1 LDIIIEEQDSC
12 LWVAATERHKIEG
25 LEVDPPH
32 ELVRWGS
39 VFWARVDR
47 IDARMDAAFLDLDG
61 DVTGIL
67 YNRDIRSKD
76 NDGKLVKGGQTPI
89 GKLISPGQ
97 YLLVQAK
104 QGYLEPE
111 FEDDVPYEDKCP
123 VVSMDV
129 SIQGR
134 YLIYTPLDD
143 SNRISSRIRDK
154 KLRKQLTDMLAQ
166 MDDVHGCIL
175 RAAALNTQ
183 SDVLIRESKILKAI
197 WEGLTEYAKGEDSI
211 LIMEGPDALQRSLSD
226 NSLRP
231 IRRIEVV
238 TMDHFATAEDWCE
251 LFAPDLVT
259 KIKPIEVKNAT
270 KDLALLDHYDLIKP
284 IEDLF
289 QPYALLI
296 SGGNILIQG
305 TAALTAID
313 VNRGAD
319 KNANLTI
326 NLEAATEAI
335 RQIRI
340 RNLGGIIMIDFL
352 RMKSDKEQ
360 KQLLSHIEKLVD
372 DDPCT
377 VQIHGFTAMG
387 LLEVSRQRRTPTLLE
402 RVGYMF
408 EEV

>member
-1 LDIIIEEQDSC
+1 MDIIIEEQDSC

-25 LEVDPPH
+25 LEVDPPM

-76 NDGKLVKGGQTPI
+76 NDGKIGQGWQTPI

-154 KLRKQLTDMLAQ
+154 N
-166 MDDVHGCIL
+166 C
-175 RAAALNTQ
+175 
-183 SDVLIRESKILKAI
+183 
-197 WEGLTEYAKGEDSI
+197 
-211 LIMEGPDALQRSLSD
+211 
-226 NSLRP
+226 
-231 IRRIEVV
+231 
-238 TMDHFATAEDWCE
+238 
-251 LFAPDLVT
+251 
-259 KIKPIEVKNAT
+259 
-270 KDLALLDHYDLIKP
+270 
-284 IEDLF
+284 
-289 QPYALLI
+289 
-296 SGGNILIQG
+296 
-305 TAALTAID
+305 
-313 VNRGAD
+313 
-319 KNANLTI
+319 
-326 NLEAATEAI
+326 
-335 RQIRI
+335 
-340 RNLGGIIMIDFL
+340 
-352 RMKSDKEQ
+352 
-360 KQLLSHIEKLVD
+360 
-372 DDPCT
+372 
-377 VQIHGFTAMG
+377 
-387 LLEVSRQRRTPTLLE
+387 VSS
-402 RVGYMF
+402 
-408 EEV
+408 